1 MAKFLPHNVQRQLC
15 EPLVVSAVEN
25 IDWCSTAEEKGCYPE
40 EVVQEESENVDVQE
54 LVESLNI
61 LSTNQETIY
70 NQMNSSFVQLDN
82 YYADLQ
88 QMMFNLSNICS
99 VQQQYYVEPVYVEEE
114 PVIDERE
121 QQRLELQA
129 QIEALQN
136 EMNNLY

>member
-1 MAKFLPHNVQRQLC
+1 MAKFLPHNIQGQLC
-15 EPLVVSAVEN
+15 DPLIASAVEN
-25 IDWCSTAEEKGCYPE
+25 IDWCTTAEAKGCYPE
-40 EVVQEESENVDVQE
+40 ADTQEESTSVDIQE

-70 NQMNSSFVQLDN
+70 NQMNSSFVQLDG

-88 QMMFNLSNICS
+88 QMMSNLSSVCS
-99 VQQQYYVEPVYVEEE
+99 VQQYYVEPAYVEEQ

-136 EMNNLY
+136 EMNNL

>member
-1 MAKFLPHNVQRQLC
+1 MVRFLPHNIQWQLC
-15 EPLVVSAVEN
+15 DPLVTSAVEN
-25 IDWCSTAEEKGCYPE
+25 INWCTAAEEKGCYSE
-40 EVVQEESENVDVQE
+40 EIEQDWSEESVNIQE

-82 YYADLQ
+82 YYTSLE
-88 QMMFNLSNICS
+88 QMMSNLSSVCS
-99 VQQQYYVEPVYVEEE
+99 AQQYYVEPAYVEE
-114 PVIDERE
+114 PAIDERE

-136 EMNNLY
+136 EMNNL